1 MIWIIW
7 PQSANRIFEKS
18 PEMSPTF
25 VPTCHFFCHWGARPH
40 DRGRDQCGT
49 GDESRSLAILV
60 AAKAEM
66 GWHGGC
72 GIPVIPNLSWDFAPT
87 LVTQIQLE
95 HSQAGL
101 VVRVCFLDRRTSP
114 SSAIRARAQ
123 AVRLMA
129 AVICGDSDA
138 DSDIAA
144 AAAAAAPDDDDNSV
158 DDNDDDYGDDV
169 IDDGGDDDGDGD
181 GDGDGEEEDDDN
193 DDDDDDDE
201 LEKDEEDGDDGDDGD
216 DGMVMMVMMLLLLMM
231 MRMRMMMTTMIM
243 LSLFIVQATETRF
256 CFGFLERVRGCNAV
270 NEHNPATLL
279 QSQSYVST

>member
-1 MIWIIW
+1 
-7 PQSANRIFEKS
+7 
-18 PEMSPTF
+18 
-25 VPTCHFFCHWGARPH
+25 
-40 DRGRDQCGT
+40 
-49 GDESRSLAILV
+49 
-60 AAKAEM
+60 M

-193 DDDDDDDE
+193 DDDDDDE

-216 DGMVMMVMMLLLLMM
+216 DGMVMMVMMLLLMM

-270 NEHNPATLL
+270 NAQPCNLASVAVLR
-279 QSQSYVST
+279 